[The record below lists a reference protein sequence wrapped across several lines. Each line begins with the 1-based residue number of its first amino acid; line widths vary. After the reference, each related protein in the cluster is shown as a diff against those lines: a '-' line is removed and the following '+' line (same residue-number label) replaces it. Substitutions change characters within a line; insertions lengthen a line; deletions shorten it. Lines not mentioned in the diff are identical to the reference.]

1 MIRYLKNEDFETI
14 YKLGNEITPNFKK
27 TMNLSEMMEDNY
39 TKVFVYEEEKE
50 VQGFLMYTELPDTI
64 DIIDIIVAEDYRRKN
79 IASCLLDY
87 MFTEMPTSV
96 QLITLEVRESNLPAI
111 KLYEKFG
118 FEIVNTRKKYY
129 GEENA
134 YLMGRRLEK

>member
-50 VQGFLMYTELPDTI
+50 VQGFLKIL
-64 DIIDIIVAEDYRRKN
+64 
-79 IASCLLDY
+79 
-87 MFTEMPTSV
+87 
-96 QLITLEVRESNLPAI
+96 
-111 KLYEKFG
+111 
-118 FEIVNTRKKYY
+118 
-129 GEENA
+129 
-134 YLMGRRLEK
+134 

>member
-134 YLMGRRLEK
+134 YLM

>member
-27 TMNLSEMMEDNY
+27 TMNLSEIMEDNY

>member
-1 MIRYLKNEDFETI
+1 
-14 YKLGNEITPNFKK
+14 
-27 TMNLSEMMEDNY
+27 
-39 TKVFVYEEEKE
+39 
-50 VQGFLMYTELPDTI
+50 
-64 DIIDIIVAEDYRRKN
+64 
-79 IASCLLDY
+79 

-134 YLMGRRLEK
+134 YLMGRRLEKWKMFIY

>member
-27 TMNLSEMMEDNY
+27 TMNLSEIMEDNY
-39 TKVFVYEEEKE
+39 TKVFVYEEEKK

-96 QLITLEVRESNLPAI
+96 QLITLEVRESNFPAI